1 MRREGC
7 FSRTQLHRGPGRIIM
22 RTSLRVVVGTLML
35 GMLAL
40 PARGQ
45 QAASTDATDLVNGY
59 EQAAHSSFVGVPTDW
74 TSHHLI
80 FSAPEPG
87 SDAED
92 KVQQD
97 PRYWLQ
103 QIRRAQLQ
111 SDDSFATDDSFS
123 AFPDKKKKKPK
134 KNKKSKKPQ
143 PIEVDKDWSVSLG
156 AGGTVGA
163 GFFPAKY
170 SFGTT
175 GESCND
181 YVVYNTSLAGLSAV
195 AATGTGTFANNISV
209 AGNTVTINSQ
219 VFTATGLG
227 IDTFAA
233 GAITAGQTTTIDGV
247 AFVWEPTCNA
257 TAAPCVVET
266 ATAAT
271 NAANLVAAIT
281 NTCSSVTQC

>member
-209 AGNTVTINSQ
+209 APTTVVING
-219 VFTATGLG
+219 VTLTATGVG
-227 IDTFAA
+227 TDTF
-233 GAITAGQTTTIDGV
+233 TAEPGSATTTVVGTV
-247 AFVWEPTCNA
+247 TYTWTTTTCNA
-257 TAAPCVVET
+257 FTPSATTGCVVRT
-266 ATAAT
+266 AT
-271 NAANLVAAIT
+271 NAT
-281 NTCSSVTQC
+281 NA